1 MKADPMRRRGQTL
14 LNASDR
20 WFRLLLWL
28 YPPDF
33 RDEMGKALVATYHE
47 RTRDAY
53 HRGSILG
60 LASVWGAALW
70 DSLRNGLAERL
81 RPAASWRRA
90 GDWGRD
96 LERVSRR
103 LARKPLFVIAM
114 VGTLTVGLGTFAVV
128 YTAVDKILLEPL
140 PYPSPD
146 DLYMVSRKGG
156 GQITG
161 PEVAD
166 LQKAGG
172 MIEGAV
178 ALQTNPATIP
188 AGEKTDA
195 IRLRVVF
202 TSWNLFEVL
211 GVGPA
216 IGRGFRPDDGPE
228 SPAVV
233 LGDPL
238 WKRLGGDP
246 AIVGSKIPIG
256 PYQFTVLGVMPP
268 DFRFSGTWFNVPDL
282 YMPIYVDFAA
292 EPDDNHNFTTLIRA
306 RHGVLPEDVRQ
317 AVEAVGKFTD
327 QRTGGG
333 GKRMLD
339 SVGFQEEMVNEVR
352 PALLALS
359 FAVVFLVLVLTVNL
373 ASLLLERA
381 AEREREFAVSRAL
394 GASGPAVVRAT
405 LIEGGLLGLMGGIA
419 GAWAGTWGT
428 RLLVALG
435 PPDLPRR
442 DAIVLDWGVAAVV
455 IAVGTLLGVVAAAVP
470 AMWAGNFPQ
479 QVQIPEACGQCEV

>member
-1 MKADPMRRRGQTL
+1 MKADPMRRGQTL
-14 LNASDR
+14 LNASYR

-33 RDEMGKALVATYHE
+33 RDEMGKSLMDTYHE
-47 RTRDAY
+47 RTREAY

-60 LASVWGAALW
+60 VASVWGAALW

-216 IGRGFRPDDGPE
+216 IG
-228 SPAVV
+228 
-233 LGDPL
+233 
-238 WKRLGGDP
+238 
-246 AIVGSKIPIG
+246 
-256 PYQFTVLGVMPP
+256 
-268 DFRFSGTWFNVPDL
+268 
-282 YMPIYVDFAA
+282 
-292 EPDDNHNFTTLIRA
+292 
-306 RHGVLPEDVRQ
+306 
-317 AVEAVGKFTD
+317 
-327 QRTGGG
+327 
-333 GKRMLD
+333 
-339 SVGFQEEMVNEVR
+339 
-352 PALLALS
+352 
-359 FAVVFLVLVLTVNL
+359 
-373 ASLLLERA
+373 
-381 AEREREFAVSRAL
+381 
-394 GASGPAVVRAT
+394 
-405 LIEGGLLGLMGGIA
+405 
-419 GAWAGTWGT
+419 
-428 RLLVALG
+428 
-435 PPDLPRR
+435 
-442 DAIVLDWGVAAVV
+442 
-455 IAVGTLLGVVAAAVP
+455 
-470 AMWAGNFPQ
+470 
-479 QVQIPEACGQCEV
+479 